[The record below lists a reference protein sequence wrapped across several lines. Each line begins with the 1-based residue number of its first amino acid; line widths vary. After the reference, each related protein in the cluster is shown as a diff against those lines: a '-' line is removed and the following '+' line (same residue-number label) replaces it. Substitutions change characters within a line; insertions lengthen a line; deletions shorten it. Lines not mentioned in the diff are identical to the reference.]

1 MGSGQVKLTW
11 TAPPSTDAPLSD
23 YIIERSDGTTG
34 WTVVD
39 DGVSTATTT
48 TVGGLQNGDTYWF
61 RVAAKTYVES
71 VATAAAGDPGGRP
84 MPPFLNTNVSAAA
97 GGGSFDVQLTWA
109 NALPNG
115 SAVTDYVIEWSL
127 DGSAWT
133 RVDDGVSTATS
144 YTVKGL
150 TGGKSYTF
158 RVAGKNAIGIGVA
171 AQAGDHA
178 GDGAGRSHRGGG
190 GGCEFG

>member
-1 MGSGQVKLTW
+1 M
-11 TAPPSTDAPLSD
+11 
-23 YIIERSDGTTG
+23 DGG
-34 WTVVD
+34 RRR
-39 DGVSTATTT
+39 VSTATTT

-71 VATAAAGDPGGRP
+71 VATAAAGDPGVDARAP
-84 MPPFLNTNVSAAA
+84 FFLNTNVSAAA

-109 NALPNG
+109 SALPNG

-127 DGSAWT
+127 DGNAWT

-150 TGGKSYTF
+150 TGGKSY
-158 RVAGKNAIGIGVA
+158 VP
-171 AQAGDHA
+171 
-178 GDGAGRSHRGGG
+178 GGG
-190 GGCEFG
+190 QECDRYRLGGSSSRRPRRRRCRPLPPWWRRRV